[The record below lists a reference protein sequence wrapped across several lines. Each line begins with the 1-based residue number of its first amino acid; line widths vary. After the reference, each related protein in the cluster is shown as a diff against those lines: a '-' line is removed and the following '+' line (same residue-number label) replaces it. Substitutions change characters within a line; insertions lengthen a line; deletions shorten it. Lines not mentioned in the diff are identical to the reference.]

1 MRRRPPISTRTDT
14 LFPYTTLF
22 RAERLRP
29 HFGEGREAAQRLGG
43 NDVDRAETA
52 RIVKGEPPSLLGLER
67 EMVVRSDLPGIDPP
81 LAGHAEVEDE
91 RVAPIGID
99 QPIFGPPAEPYHLRT
114 RQQIGRAHV

>member
-1 MRRRPPISTRTDT
+1 MHHPIATRTDT
-14 LFPYTTLF
+14 PFPYTTLF
-22 RAERLRP
+22 RARAPPLQRFGEIAGRESVAERLRP

-52 RIVKGEPPSLLGLER
+52 RIVKGEPPSLLGLEH

-91 RVAPIGID
+91 DRKS
-99 QPIFGPPAEPYHLRT
+99 T
-114 RQQIGRAHV
+114 RLNSSH